1 MKTFNGKKLLIL
13 GGAPIHCKLVKAA
26 NKMGVH
32 TIVAD
37 YLENSPAKKIASE
50 SIMLSITDIDELE
63 NFCREQKVDGVLN
76 MCIDPA
82 QRPYNELCERLGLP
96 CYGTHEQFF
105 IMTDKHAFKD
115 FCIKN
120 GVDVIPEYTEEDIL
134 NGTAEFPIMIKP
146 VDSRGSRGQT
156 VIYNKEQLDTSLEFA
171 KKESSNGEVIIE
183 KFMGGKQDFSMTYF
197 VVNGRPYLI
206 RTCDRYLGKEE
217 DNLQK
222 QCICCVGPS
231 KYSSLYVDKVHEKV
245 TKFIKSL
252 GIVNGPIFM
261 QGFIDDDTVRFYDP
275 GLRFPGGEYEALL
288 KELTGADMMSLLVEF
303 ALTGKI
309 EEPQNLNDD
318 LYKLNGCHTIQ
329 LPITAREGKITAF
342 GGTEEI
348 AKSPYVTSS
357 FKRYKIGSYVPS
369 TGDVRQR
376 VYEVALTVDQTIT
389 VVDAVKWVQSK
400 LTVLD
405 ENGNDMLVSQIDANI
420 LKY

>member
-1 MKTFNGKKLLIL
+1 MKNFEGKKLLIL
-13 GGAPIHCKLVKAA
+13 GGAAIHSKLVKAA
-26 NKMGVH
+26 NEMGVH

-50 SIMLSITDIDELE
+50 SVMLSITDIDELE
-63 NFCREQKVDGVLN
+63 RFCREQNVDGVLS

-96 CYGTHEQFF
+96 CYGTKEQFF

-115 FCIKN
+115 FCLKC
-120 GVDVIPEYTEEDIL
+120 GVDVIPEYTVEDIKS
-134 NGTAEFPIMIKP
+134 GKAEFPIMIKP

-156 VIYNKEQLDTSLEFA
+156 IIYDAEGLDAAIEFA
-171 KKESSNGEVIIE
+171 KNDSSNGEVMIE

-197 VVNGRPYLI
+197 VVNGKPYLT
-206 RTCDRYLGKEE
+206 RTCDRFLGKEE
-217 DNLQK
+217 DNLNK

-231 KYSSLYVDKVHEKV
+231 KHSKLYVEKVHERL
-245 TKFIKSL
+245 TAFIKAL

-261 QGFIDDDTVRFYDP
+261 QGFVDGDTVRFYDP
-275 GLRFPGGEYEALL
+275 GLRCPGGEYEALL
-288 KELTGADMMSLLVEF
+288 KELTGADIMSLLVEF

-309 EEPQNLNDD
+309 EEPTNLNDN
-318 LYKLNGCHTIQ
+318 LYMLNGCHTIQ
-329 LPITAREGKITAF
+329 LPITARAGTITVF
-342 GGTEEI
+342 DGTDEI
-348 AKSPYVTSS
+348 ANNPYVNTS
-357 FKRYKIGSYVPS
+357 FKRYDVGDTVPS

-376 VYEVALTVDQTIT
+376 IYEVALTINSDWT
-389 VVDAVKWVQSK
+389 VEEAVKWVQSK

-405 ENGNDMLVSQIDANI
+405 ENKNNMLVSQIDANI